1 MRNEEW
7 KVSNEELFFK
17 PFWEITIKRN
27 KRDNYLI
34 NQK

>member
-1 MRNEEW
+1 MECGMW
-7 KVSNEELFFK
+7 NEELFFK
-17 PFWEITIKRN
+17 PLSKITIKSN